1 MGDED
6 KGADLYELLLGKKAD
21 DLKNVRG
28 LPDELRGKTPE
39 EMELFVQVL
48 DAHLRSLHQT
58 DEGELRDKTDAEQT
72 AFEYGL
78 EIRKI
83 ALAKIDEHRAVVEVF
98 RRKPRAV
105 ERVFDGVRNHEDPYG
120 DVRRLPAGE
129 ARTLA
134 MRRLDTDRVG
144 TAHLADDQRT
154 HIESLM
160 RSDPWIARRI
170 LVTETE
176 EYRSAWMKLVT
187 RPHPQLDADEQ
198 RALAAWEE
206 FRAASENVVS
216 AGGYGIPVFI
226 DPSIILTAQGSG
238 NPFLEIAKQ
247 VQINTNIWR
256 GVTSAGVSWTFQ
268 TEAAAAGDASPVLA
282 QPTITVHMARGFIP
296 YSIEVGEDY
305 PSFASEMSGLLSAG
319 YDELL
324 VDKFTRGTGTGEPRG
339 ILTALSANTNVRVTV
354 TTVGTV
360 GAPDPYKAWQA
371 VPQRFRRGASWLMSI
386 SANNAIRQIGTAN
399 VFHGYTVNLPQ
410 MWADQ
415 LMGKPVFESPYMPAT
430 TTSNTAPEGVAIA
443 GDFSNFVIA
452 RHGGMS
458 VELIPQL
465 FQQVTA
471 GTGPAVPT
479 GQRGWFAYARIGSN
493 SVNDLAFR
501 MLVNS

>member
-58 DEGELRDKTDAEQT
+58 DEGELRDKSDAEQT

-160 RSDPWIARRI
+160 RSERWHARRM

-256 GVTSAGVSWTFQ
+256 ADSFPTRLRSARITRRSPRRCRACCPRVMMNCWWTSS
-268 TEAAAAGDASPVLA
+268 
-282 QPTITVHMARGFIP
+282 
-296 YSIEVGEDY
+296 
-305 PSFASEMSGLLSAG
+305 
-319 YDELL
+319 
-324 VDKFTRGTGTGEPRG
+324 
-339 ILTALSANTNVRVTV
+339 
-354 TTVGTV
+354 
-360 GAPDPYKAWQA
+360 
-371 VPQRFRRGASWLMSI
+371 
-386 SANNAIRQIGTAN
+386 
-399 VFHGYTVNLPQ
+399 
-410 MWADQ
+410 
-415 LMGKPVFESPYMPAT
+415 
-430 TTSNTAPEGVAIA
+430 
-443 GDFSNFVIA
+443 
-452 RHGGMS
+452 
-458 VELIPQL
+458 
-465 FQQVTA
+465 
-471 GTGPAVPT
+471 PAVLVPVSRGVFSPRFPLTPT
-479 GQRGWFAYARIGSN
+479 CG
-493 SVNDLAFR
+493 LP
-501 MLVNS
+501 